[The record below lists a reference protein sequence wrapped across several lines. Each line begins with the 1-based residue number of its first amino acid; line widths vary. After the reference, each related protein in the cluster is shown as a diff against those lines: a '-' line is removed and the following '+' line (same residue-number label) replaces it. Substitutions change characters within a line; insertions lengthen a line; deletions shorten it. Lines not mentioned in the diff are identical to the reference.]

1 MHRREE
7 IIDYL
12 RRHRKELEE
21 KFHVKKIGLFGSF
34 ARNEQKIS
42 SDIDL
47 IIELE
52 ENVSH
57 VFTLKREL
65 SRFLEKEL
73 GRPVDIA
80 REKYLKPY
88 AKETILKETI
98 YV

>member
-12 RRHRKELEE
+12 RRHRKELKE

>member
-12 RRHRKELEE
+12 RRHRKELKE

-80 REKYLKPY
+80 REKYIKPY